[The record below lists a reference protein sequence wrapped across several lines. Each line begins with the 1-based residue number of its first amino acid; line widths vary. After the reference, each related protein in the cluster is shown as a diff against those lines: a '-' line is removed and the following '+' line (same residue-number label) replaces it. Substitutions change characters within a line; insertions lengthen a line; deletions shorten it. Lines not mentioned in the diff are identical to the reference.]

1 MKLSVPIRIAF
12 TLVVVAAALWA
23 ATNKR
28 LYDIAVF
35 NVLVSVGLAAII
47 VLHLRVKPSWRDA
60 AGVAAGAGTL
70 AVVYF
75 KVFPL
80 SFYSFWLV
88 FFLGLAGFV
97 GLAVCAGW
105 ARRAERKRVKVGLL
119 VAFFSFVVGA

>member
-70 AVVYF
+70 AVIDF
-75 KVFPL
+75 KFL
-80 SFYSFWLV
+80 HYSFNAFGLLS
-88 FFLGLAGFV
+88 FLGLAS
-97 GLAVCAGW
+97 
-105 ARRAERKRVKVGLL
+105 L
-119 VAFFSFVVGA
+119 VALARPRKESKPKALKL

>member
-70 AVVYF
+70 AGIDF
-75 KVFPL
+75 KLLHYSFNAFGLL
-80 SFYSFWLV
+80 SFP
-88 FFLGLAGFV
+88 GLP
-97 GLAVCAGW
+97 
-105 ARRAERKRVKVGLL
+105 RL
-119 VAFFSFVVGA
+119 VALAFLAARPGRPPNPPLCLTLQS

>member
-70 AVVYF
+70 AGIGF
-75 KVFPL
+75 KVMHFR
-80 SFYSFWLV
+80 FNDFGLV
-88 FFLGLAGFV
+88 SLPGLAGFV
-97 GLAVCAGW
+97 APAHSSTLSAGGGT
-105 ARRAERKRVKVGLL
+105 EGMTL
-119 VAFFSFVVGA
+119 

>member
-60 AGVAAGAGTL
+60 AGVAAWAGTL
-70 AVVYF
+70 AVIYF
-75 KVFPL
+75 K
-80 SFYSFWLV
+80 
-88 FFLGLAGFV
+88 
-97 GLAVCAGW
+97 
-105 ARRAERKRVKVGLL
+105 LL
-119 VAFFSFVVGA
+119 HFSFNDFSFPSFLRLSIFFAAASPPPSYCVAELPPLTPHF

>member
-35 NVLVSVGLAAII
+35 NVLVSMGLAAII

-70 AVVYF
+70 AVGNFNFLDY
-75 KVFPL
+75 K
-80 SFYSFWLV
+80 FYSFSLLS
-88 FFLGLAGFV
+88 FLGPAGFV
-97 GLAVCAGW
+97 ALW
-105 ARRAERKRVKVGLL
+105 HT
-119 VAFFSFVVGA
+119 S